1 MISLSNIY
9 VFMAQYFYMLNS
21 NGVNE
26 IQKYVRVDFQSR
38 EFDER
43 SLSVVNIREEDNYK
57 DESLEV
63 ERI

>member
-1 MISLSNIY
+1 
-9 VFMAQYFYMLNS
+9 MAQYFYMLNS